1 MGKRSS
7 LRLSSEHRDRGGE
20 PTIDVGHHAKDDV
33 PRWPCEA
40 RSALSLLTSGNLSN
54 TILFGGASST
64 CGSSNWSGIYE
75 EEGSLIRVGL
85 EPWNEDVKGGA
96 VDAEGLEAREVCQHP
111 RV

>member
-1 MGKRSS
+1 M
-7 LRLSSEHRDRGGE
+7 RLTSEHGDRGGE
-20 PTIDVGHHAKDDV
+20 STIDVGHHAEDV

-40 RSALSLLTSGNLSN
+40 GSALSLLTSGHLSN
-54 TILFGGASST
+54 KVLFVVASSI
-64 CGSSNWSGIYE
+64 CNWSGIYE
-75 EEGSLIRVGL
+75 EEGILIRVGL

>member
-1 MGKRSS
+1 MEISEKRSS
-7 LRLSSEHRDRGGE
+7 LRLTSEHGDRGGE
-20 PTIDVGHHAKDDV
+20 STIDVGYHAEDVKGVV

-40 RSALSLLTSGNLSN
+40 RSALSLLTS
-54 TILFGGASST
+54 ASSI

-75 EEGSLIRVGL
+75 EEGILNRVGL

>member
-1 MGKRSS
+1 M
-7 LRLSSEHRDRGGE
+7 RLSSEHGDRGGE
-20 PTIDVGHHAKDDV
+20 PTIDVGHHAKDV

-40 RSALSLLTSGNLSN
+40 RSALSLLTSGHLSN
-54 TILFGGASST
+54 KSST